1 MANGTI
7 MEVISSETA
16 ILYQFV
22 PVYVV
27 CIMNF
32 MPKEHEVT
40 KFRTDVA
47 LREKSS
53 DSMFSDKLRFIYLSL
68 PFFDK
73 SEEECETGFEKWI
86 YVLKY
91 MEVLERLPFTA
102 QKKIFNHLAKLAD
115 VRCLSSEE
123 QEKYDESIKAADDY
137 YGVLMS
143 YYMNGIDE
151 GVAKGEARGSH
162 HKSLEIAKKMMAKGM
177 DENTIMEITGL
188 TQEEIRKLIS

>member
-53 DSMFSDKLRFIYLSL
+53 DSIFSDKLRFIYLSL

-102 QKKIFNHLAKLAD
+102 QKKIFDHLAKLAD

>member
-53 DSMFSDKLRFIYLSL
+53 DSIFSDKLRFIYLSL

-102 QKKIFNHLAKLAD
+102 QKKIFDHLAKLAD
-115 VRCLSSEE
+115 VHCLSSEE
-123 QEKYDESIKAADDY
+123 REKYDESIKAVDDY

-151 GVAKGEARGSH
+151 GVAKEARGSH
-162 HKSLEIAKKMMAKGM
+162 HKRLEIAKK
-177 DENTIMEITGL
+177 
-188 TQEEIRKLIS
+188 

>member
-47 LREKSS
+47 LREKTS

>member
-1 MANGTI
+1 

-53 DSMFSDKLRFIYLSL
+53 DSMFSDKLPFIYLSL

-102 QKKIFNHLAKLAD
+102 QKKIFDHLAKLPD
-115 VRCLSSEE
+115 VRFLSSEE
-123 QEKYDESIKAADDY
+123 REKYDESIKAVDDY

>member
-1 MANGTI
+1 

-22 PVYVV
+22 SVYVV

-53 DSMFSDKLRFIYLSL
+53 DSIFSDKLRFIYLSL

-102 QKKIFNHLAKLAD
+102 QKKIFDHLAKLAD